1 MRRAKWNKWSVRKVL
16 ANDFAFCRRA
26 LLVLY
31 RRQTEDEQAARR
43 TKHDNDRGFNQPDAR
58 RGSELAR
65 RVLAGG
71 LLEPKEV
78 IEIRTMLW
86 KYAGQLAR
94 YANGLPQNQPKPVT
108 PAVMV

>member
-1 MRRAKWNKWSVRKVL
+1 MPKWNKHSIREVMRK
-16 ANDFAFCRRA
+16 DFAFCRRA

-31 RRQTEDEQAARR
+31 RRQTEDEQHARK

-78 IEIRTMLW
+78 IEVRTLLW

-94 YANGLPQNQPKPVT
+94 YANGLPANQPKAVT
-108 PAVMV
+108 PAVGV